1 MVVLLLI
8 IDFLLSLNM
17 DIYIVYKY
25 SNDSTSVYKS
35 AESRLGSGIE
45 IVLLKCPW

>member
-1 MVVLLLI
+1 MIVLLSI
-8 IDFLLSLNM
+8 IVFRLSLNM

-35 AESRLGSGIE
+35 AEGRLGSEME